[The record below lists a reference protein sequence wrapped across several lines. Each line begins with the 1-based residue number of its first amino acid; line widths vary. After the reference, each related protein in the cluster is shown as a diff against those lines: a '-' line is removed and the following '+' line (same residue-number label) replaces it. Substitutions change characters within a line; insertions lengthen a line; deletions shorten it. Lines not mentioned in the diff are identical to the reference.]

1 MPEARPGRRQ
11 LIINFGDAAPEADT
25 TPRVVR
31 APHAPV
37 DSDRDVVVAV
47 DAGHGGQD
55 PGATGP
61 GGTHEKDVVLP
72 IARLLAERI
81 NSEPGMRA
89 VLTRNRDEFLVL
101 RDRIRRARVA
111 KADMFISVH
120 ADSIANHDVTGASV
134 YVLSERGASNESAR
148 WLAEREN
155 AADLMG
161 GVSLDDKDNTL
172 ASVLLDLSQS
182 ANISASMTAAQR
194 VLSALDNVGQV
205 RKTQVQQAGFVVL
218 KSPDIPSMLVETAYI
233 SNPTEE
239 LRLRNPQ
246 AAGESRGCHFCGRAG
261 LFRAEPACRHALRAV
276 TARHHRKRCHSR
288 GPAEL
293 ARQIRAPADL
303 PPTSTARPTPT
314 ALLGRRAHPRNPHA
328 DTLDSAPSPARRP
341 PWSGMPIRVLPS
353 ELVDQIAAGEVIER
367 AASVVKELVEN
378 SLDAGAHRIEIDIER
393 GGVGLIRVRDDGGGI
408 AADELPIAISRHA
421 TSKIASLDDLEAIT
435 TLGFR
440 GEALPSIGSVS
451 RLRVAS
457 HPTGAAHASEINVD
471 GAAVSAIRPA
481 AHPQGTTIEVRDL
494 FFNVPARRKFVRSDA
509 TELGSHCATG
519 GAARAFALRREFPT
533 SQRRACIA
541 RRPGKQDEG

>member
-1 MPEARPGRRQ
+1 MIKKAFQLAVLAALVGATSAAMAASAELREAHLSATGTSAQLTLDVAGTTTQKVFTLDRPRRVVIDLAHTGVVRGFRAPEGAGVVSDIRTGHQLGGTLRIVVQLKAPAAARSTWMPETRPGRRQ
-11 LIINFGDAAPEADT
+11 LIVNFGDAAPEADT

-205 RKTQVQQAGFVVL
+205 RKSQVQQAGFVVL

-233 SNPTEE
+233 SNPSEE
-239 LRLRNPQ
+239 LRLRSPKQQVSLADAIFAGVRGYFEQNPPVGTRFAQ
-246 AAGESRGCHFCGRAG
+246 S
-261 LFRAEPACRHALRAV
+261 
-276 TARHHRKRCHSR
+276 
-288 GPAEL
+288 
-293 ARQIRAPADL
+293 
-303 PPTSTARPTPT
+303 
-314 ALLGRRAHPRNPHA
+314 RRA
-328 DTLDSAPSPARRP
+328 T
-341 PWSGMPIRVLPS
+341 I
-353 ELVDQIAAGEVIER
+353 
-367 AASVVKELVEN
+367 ASV
-378 SLDAGAHRIEIDIER
+378 
-393 GGVGLIRVRDDGGGI
+393 
-408 AADELPIAISRHA
+408 AA
-421 TSKIASLDDLEAIT
+421 
-435 TLGFR
+435 
-440 GEALPSIGSVS
+440 
-451 RLRVAS
+451 
-457 HPTGAAHASEINVD
+457 AAAPPN
-471 GAAVSAIRPA
+471 
-481 AHPQGTTIEVRDL
+481 
-494 FFNVPARRKFVRSDA
+494 
-509 TELGSHCATG
+509 
-519 GAARAFALRREFPT
+519 
-533 SQRRACIA
+533 
-541 RRPGKQDEG
+541 